1 MVMSPRPERLWENV
15 TRPILAGVTLC
26 YVRFEC
32 FSLLRNSGIING
44 SEISNL
50 QNWTVGLGASRK
62 NAFGPEGWAAIPACF
77 IPICAGACAC
87 MGHSY
92 ETPELLMAQKS
103 ATCKIGPSDFGA
115 SRKNAFGP
123 EGWAAIPACFIPICA
138 GACACMGHWIVRSS
152 RNHYWIQTDRVL

>member
-1 MVMSPRPERLWENV
+1 MTNCRQDVKMSGTQDMDRSTVQE
-15 TRPILAGVTLC
+15 TPIVALGASAGGLR
-26 YVRFEC
+26 YVRYEC

-92 ETPELLMAQKS
+92 ETPELLVAPKS
-103 ATCKIGPSDFGA
+103 ATCKIGPLPWLGQKSA
-115 SRKNAFGP
+115 VGP
-123 EGWAAIPACFIPICA
+123 VDRRPCVMTVSSPSVPARAPAWAI
-138 GACACMGHWIVRSS
+138 G
-152 RNHYWIQTDRVL
+152 

>member
-1 MVMSPRPERLWENV
+1 MHAHDRNARKVKILERAETIGDCPLRPERLWENV
-15 TRPILAGVTLC
+15 TRPILDRVTLC

-87 MGHSY
+87 MGH
-92 ETPELLMAQKS
+92 
-103 ATCKIGPSDFGA
+103 
-115 SRKNAFGP
+115 
-123 EGWAAIPACFIPICA
+123 
-138 GACACMGHWIVRSS
+138 WIVRSS
-152 RNHYWIQTDRVL
+152 RNHYWIQTDRVLDYTGLEGEL

>member
-1 MVMSPRPERLWENV
+1 MTPNPRLHPVSDKGETSAGVANREVLHPTAQDRIDLLDHSAVRSKYSNVLRPWVMSPKPRTALGKRYASNSGPCNV
-15 TRPILAGVTLC
+15 VC

-87 MGHSY
+87 MGH
-92 ETPELLMAQKS
+92 
-103 ATCKIGPSDFGA
+103 
-115 SRKNAFGP
+115 
-123 EGWAAIPACFIPICA
+123 
-138 GACACMGHWIVRSS
+138 WIVRSS